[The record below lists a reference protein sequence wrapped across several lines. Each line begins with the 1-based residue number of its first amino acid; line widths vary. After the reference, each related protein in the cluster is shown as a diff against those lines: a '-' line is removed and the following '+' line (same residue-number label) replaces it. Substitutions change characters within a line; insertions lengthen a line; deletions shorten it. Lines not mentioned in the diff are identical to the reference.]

1 MNDSFYW
8 HDYETFGAVPAIDR
22 PSQFAGLRTD
32 FDLNII
38 GEPLV
43 IYCQPQMDILPSP
56 QACLVTGITP
66 QHAMEQGVPEPDFI
80 RQIHAQLAQPR
91 TCGVGYNSIR
101 FDDEVTRYSLY
112 RNFFDPYQR
121 EWQNGNSR
129 WDIIDLLR
137 ATRALRPDGIEWPDH
152 EPGSP
157 SFKLEHLTQAN
168 GISHED
174 AHDALSDVTAT
185 IAMAKL
191 VKQAQPRLF
200 DYVLQNRGKVAVAK
214 IVDVQSRKPFFHCS
228 GMLSKDNMYSAI
240 MMPLAAHPSNKN
252 AVICFDLSSDPEVL
266 INLDAEEIKQRV
278 FTRADDLPQGV
289 ERIPLKL
296 VHLNKA
302 PMVATLKVVD
312 ATTAKRLSINLQ
324 QCEDHWQRLQ
334 QVDLQHKLQT
344 VFVEPDFPAK
354 NEAEQ
359 QLYGGFLPN
368 RDKPLLDEVRAASLE
383 DFKQH
388 EFYFSDQRYNK
399 LLFSYKARYFSQALS
414 ADEKSNWLHSCR
426 QRLTHS
432 DSGYLTLNQQYQ
444 EIDQL
449 LKDSE
454 TSSNNREILYK
465 LEQWRLHVA
474 TKFAIDDV
482 KSEQLA

>member
-1 MNDSFYW
+1 MQDSLYW

-43 IYCQPQMDILPSP
+43 IYCQPQLDILPSP
-56 QACLVTGITP
+56 QACLITGISP
-66 QHAMEQGVPEPDFI
+66 QHALAEGLPEPEFI
-80 RQIHAQLAQPR
+80 RQIHAELARPS

-101 FDDEVTRYSLY
+101 FDDEVTRYCLY

-191 VKQAQPRLF
+191 VKQAQPKLF

-214 IVDVQSRKPFFHCS
+214 IVDAQSRKPFFHCS
-228 GMLSKDNMYSAI
+228 GMLSKEHLYSAI
-240 MMPLAAHPSNKN
+240 MMPLAAHPTNKN
-252 AVICFDLSSDPEVL
+252 AVICFDLSTDPELL
-266 INLDAEEIKQRV
+266 IKLDANEIKQRV
-278 FTRADDLPQGV
+278 FTRADELPEGI

-302 PMVATLKVVD
+302 LMVATPKVVD

-324 QCEDHWQRLQ
+324 RCEEHWQRLQ
-334 QVDLQHKLQT
+334 QIDLQHKLQA

-354 NEAEQ
+354 SEAEQ

-368 RDKPLLDEVRAASLE
+368 RDKPLLDQVRAASLQ
-383 DFKQH
+383 DFTQH
-388 EFYFSDQRYNK
+388 EFYFSDKRYNS
-399 LLFSYKARYFSQALS
+399 LLISYKARYFPQALT
-414 ADEKSNWLHSCR
+414 ADEQSNWLHSCR
-426 QRLTHS
+426 ERLTNPEA
-432 DSGYLTLNQQYQ
+432 GYRTLNNLQA
-444 EIDQL
+444 EIVQL
-449 LKDSE
+449 LKNGELSVKD
-454 TSSNNREILYK
+454 RDVLVK
-465 LEQWRLHVA
+465 LEDWRQHIA
-474 TKFAIDDV
+474 KKFAIDDL
-482 KSEQLA
+482 KNSPLG

>member
-1 MNDSFYW
+1 MQDSFYW

-43 IYCQPQMDILPSP
+43 IYCQPQLDILPSP

-66 QHAMEQGVPEPDFI
+66 QHSLEQGLPEPQFI
-80 RQIHAQLAQPR
+80 RQIHAELARPK
-91 TCGVGYNSIR
+91 TCGLGYNSIR

-137 ATRALRPDGIEWPDH
+137 VTRALRPEGIEWPDH

-157 SFKLEHLTQAN
+157 SFKLEHLTQVN

-191 VKQAQPRLF
+191 VKQAQPKLF
-200 DYVLQNRGKVAVAK
+200 DYMLQNRGKIAIAK
-214 IVDVQSRKPFFHCS
+214 MVNPQSRKPFFHCS
-228 GMLSKDNMYSAI
+228 GMLSKENLYSAI

-252 AVICFDLSSDPEVL
+252 AVICFDLSGDPEVL
-266 INLDAEEIKQRV
+266 INLDCDDIKQRV
-278 FTRADDLPQGV
+278 FTRAEDLPRGM

-302 PMVATLKVVD
+302 PIVASPKVVD
-312 ATTAKRLSINLQ
+312 ATAAKRLSINMQ
-324 QCEDHWQRLQ
+324 QCEEHWQRLL
-334 QVDLQHKLQT
+334 QVDLQQKLQA
-344 VFVEPDFPAK
+344 VFAESDFAPR

-368 RDKPLLDEVRAASLE
+368 GDKPLLDQVRAASLE
-383 DFKQH
+383 DFKRH
-388 EFYFSDQRYNK
+388 EFYFSDERYNK
-399 LLFSYKARYFSQALS
+399 LLLSYKARYFPQALS
-414 ADEKSNWLHSCR
+414 ADEQSNWMQSCR
-426 QRLTHS
+426 ERLTNS
-432 DSGYLTLNQQYQ
+432 DTGYLTLDQLHG
-444 EIDQL
+444 EINQL
-449 LKDSE
+449 LKDSDL
-454 TSSNNREILYK
+454 SNRNREILHK
-465 LEQWRLHVA
+465 LEQWRQHVA
-474 TKFAIDDV
+474 RKFAIEDP
-482 KSEQLA
+482 KSAVLG